1 MSVDQFWGWTH
12 LHNPLF
18 AQFPRA
24 FSGLPAPLC
33 KTTFLF
39 CSWIQLQCHIPMFLS
54 MLLCWPWQ
62 NIYHIITS
70 GEKNQQTNPG
80 NTMVWTIICLIG
92 QLWPCSTEDQNKPTG
107 RKKKSCIS
115 TSASLFE
122 ISHNKVN
129 CKLEGNILNHTGCL
143 PNFHRALAANWC
155 RLIKEHRNL

>member
-1 MSVDQFWGWTH
+1 MIS
-12 LHNPLF
+12 
-18 AQFPRA
+18 
-24 FSGLPAPLC
+24 SGGELTFITRCLPNSQGPSYD

-39 CSWIQLQCHIPMFLS
+39 CRWIQMQCQIPMLLS
-54 MLLCWPWQ
+54 MFLCWPWQ

-70 GEKNQQTNPG
+70 EKKQKTNKPREHDG
-80 NTMVWTIICLIG
+80 VNNHMPNRTIIALLHRRSKQANRKG
-92 QLWPCSTEDQNKPTG
+92 K
-107 RKKKSCIS
+107 KKKSCIS
-115 TSASLFE
+115 TSASLFA